1 MHAQRRFQRQPR
13 RSHMLSPRPRTMKHT
28 SLIRANDDTA
38 PLPTGRVFDGD
49 RRDGL
54 PSLGSV
60 DLESVSSKSR
70 SASAEALQSASQSA
84 SGASASPPL
93 EELKL
98 PYVGW
103 WLVVGHGGP
112 SLGAENSSLE
122 SLSSADISVPAGH
135 RSNTAV
141 RVTPHQFGQD
151 RTGSLS
157 PCFGSISGVS
167 WVTKQ
172 EDHSLKIHKMPRQP
186 TLGLINCAPNPT
198 WRPRDLVRGRDQLY
212 RNTRSSQDSVHAPGS
227 QGAVSGST
235 GHPR

>member
-1 MHAQRRFQRQPR
+1 M
-13 RSHMLSPRPRTMKHT
+13 
-28 SLIRANDDTA
+28 
-38 PLPTGRVFDGD
+38 
-49 RRDGL
+49 
-54 PSLGSV
+54 
-60 DLESVSSKSR
+60 
-70 SASAEALQSASQSA
+70 
-84 SGASASPPL
+84 
-93 EELKL
+93 
-98 PYVGW
+98 
-103 WLVVGHGGP
+103 
-112 SLGAENSSLE
+112 
-122 SLSSADISVPAGH
+122 
-135 RSNTAV
+135 
-141 RVTPHQFGQD
+141 TPHQFGQD

-235 GHPR
+235 GHPRLASCPGTPPWRCHRTILGGTPALPAGVLVLRERSTAADVARPHARTTAEPQTELLLGNNLQARRARSHSCCIRHQQGAHAMWP